1 MEKEYF
7 FGFLFFFSFLNKH
20 TLISFG
26 SPPQTMWTI
35 KEKNRNPITL
45 LSKPFK
51 PDEDLIGLVKT
62 WKVIRTPQSDDVSG
76 EIPLLRDR
84 FSRHFKTRT
93 EYFISDR
100 I

>member
-1 MEKEYF
+1 
-7 FGFLFFFSFLNKH
+7 
-20 TLISFG
+20 
-26 SPPQTMWTI
+26 MWTI